1 VIASQCVYL
10 QNGRTP
16 LHESV
21 ANGDVKT
28 TQSLIAAGAIVDARS
43 EDLSSPTD
51 AACRGIIK
59 EHAAILASLKADPRA
74 LVSALIVHCA
84 AFATFKELAPVTA
97 PSLHPYLQDPSIS
110 WAPYEARAAT
120 LAWARDLYIVQ
131 VAAVAQQFA
140 ELPDDCCSD
149 ILEHFELSMTRL
161 ELLRVVA
168 HGLSL
173 EAHKWVCSMFAEY
186 VTVSMTILPVQYLDC
201 SLFCDN
207 YCVFS
212 MS

>member
-1 VIASQCVYL
+1 M
-10 QNGRTP
+10 
-16 LHESV
+16 

-28 TQSLIAAGAIVDARS
+28 TQFLIAAGAIIDARS
-43 EDLSSPTD
+43 DDLSSPTDLATD
-51 AACRGIIK
+51 AACRGIIE

-74 LVSALIVHCA
+74 LVSAMIVHCA
-84 AFATFKELAPVTA
+84 AFATFKELAPATA
-97 PSLHPYLQDPSIS
+97 LSLHPYHQDPSFS

-131 VAAVAQQFA
+131 IAAVTQQFA
-140 ELPDDCCSD
+140 ELPDDCCSN
-149 ILEHFELSMTRL
+149 ILEHFSLSITRL

-173 EAHKWVCSMFAEY
+173 EAHKWLCSMFAEY
-186 VTVSMTILPVQYLDC
+186 VTVSMTILPVQYLYC

-212 MS
+212 CP